1 MEALLSLLDENF
13 LYPFLLLLARI
24 VAFVAFMPV
33 FSHTAVPPTIR
44 IVLAF
49 YFTVFIYPFIN
60 VQNTVTQDTFIEAII
75 SEITLGLIASFLM
88 NIVFSAIKIIGDF
101 LGYATGLSMVSM
113 FDPSTGSSEGIISR
127 FLYIIAILIFF
138 ETGMYE
144 VTILMLAKSFDMVQ
158 LGAFNIFDFNGI
170 QIAIDEIKRMFAFA
184 FSFALPL
191 FFIAFITDIYYGYGT
206 KSMPAFSPFIITF
219 QIKFFL
225 IFIFMMFG
233 FEIFVENFKEYF
245 MSKFS

>member
-1 MEALLSLLDENF
+1 MESLLSLLDEKF
-13 LYPFLLLLARI
+13 LYPFLLLLARV

-33 FSHTAVPPTIR
+33 FSHTAVPASIR

-60 VQNTVTQDTFIEAII
+60 VQNVITQDMFIEALI

-88 NIVFSAIKIIGDF
+88 NIIFSAIKIIGDF
-101 LGYATGLSMVSM
+101 VGYATGLSMVNM
-113 FDPSTGSSEGIISR
+113 FDPSTGSNEGIISR
-127 FLYIIAILIFF
+127 FLYIISILIFF

-158 LGAFNIFDFNGI
+158 LGAFNIFAFDGI

-184 FSFALPL
+184 FSFAFPL
-191 FFIAFITDIYYGYGT
+191 FFIAFIVDVYYGYGT

-219 QIKFFL
+219 QIKFLL
-225 IFIFMMFG
+225 IFLFMMFG
-233 FEIFVENFKEYF
+233 FEIFAENFREYF

>member
-1 MEALLSLLDENF
+1 MESLLSLLDEKF
-13 LYPFLLLLARI
+13 LYPFLLLLARV

-33 FSHTAVPPTIR
+33 FSHTAVPASIR

-60 VQNTVTQDTFIEAII
+60 VQNVITQDMFIEALI

-88 NIVFSAIKIIGDF
+88 NIIFSAIKIIGDF
-101 LGYATGLSMVSM
+101 VGYATGLSMVNM
-113 FDPSTGSSEGIISR
+113 FDPSTGSNEGIISR
-127 FLYIIAILIFF
+127 FLYILAILIFF

-144 VTILMLAKSFDMVQ
+144 ITILMLAKSFDMVQ
-158 LGAFNIFDFNGI
+158 LGAFNIFAFDGI

-184 FSFALPL
+184 FSFAFPL
-191 FFIAFITDIYYGYGT
+191 FFIAFIVDVYYGYGT

-219 QIKFFL
+219 QIKFLL
-225 IFIFMMFG
+225 IFLFMMFG
-233 FEIFVENFKEYF
+233 FEIFAENFREYF